1 MDNIFIKKILLISLF
16 LFASP
21 LLAASDD
28 SSDTKPTTSL
38 EVLWDG
44 KFIAG
49 QPISGTI
56 IIRDIKSG
64 DVFSNDSLVLNNR
77 RKIHLLVV
85 DPTLK
90 DFHHIHPVAAA
101 TPFAFNFTFTP
112 KFSSSYRIWAD
123 IAPITTNKQEL
134 ISGWI
139 GDKESSFVERR
150 VSDKTSMN
158 GYNFVLSFDKT
169 PKNGQTSIANVRI
182 TDYDNKP
189 AQWSAE
195 PYRQHSTAE
204 ITNIIGFYDDN
215 AHVIKASQIINIE
228 DTIKNVDGPDVKFK
242 IEPKQSG
249 FIKMFM
255 QITLGG
261 KEMFV
266 PFAFY
271 VE

>member
-1 MDNIFIKKILLISLF
+1 MDNIFVKKILLISLF

-28 SSDTKPTTSL
+28 NSNAKPTTSL

-64 DVFSNDSLVLNNR
+64 DVFSNDSLIFNNK
-77 RKIHLLVV
+77 RKIHLLII

-90 DFHHIHPVAAA
+90 DHHHIHPEPAA

-112 KFSSSYRIWAD
+112 KFSNSYRIWAD
-123 IAPITTNKQEL
+123 ITPVTTGKQEL

-139 GDKESSFVERR
+139 GDKESSFIERR
-150 VSDKTSMN
+150 VSNKASMN
-158 GYNFVLSFDKT
+158 GYNFVLSFDKN
-169 PKNGQTSIANVRI
+169 PKNGQTSIANVYI

-189 AQWSAE
+189 VQWSAE
-195 PYRQHSTAE
+195 PYKQYSTAE
-204 ITNIIGFYDDN
+204 IANIIGFYDDN
-215 AHVIKASQIINIE
+215 VHAIKASQILDPQYLIINS
-228 DTIKNVDGPDVKFK
+228 DGPDVKFK